1 MRYRRRPTRT
11 MPVIVIGIVLFSVA
25 VVAGQTGKA
34 PAGEWTPSRTP
45 WGDPD
50 LQGLWTNATITPL
63 ERPTNLAGKEFLTE
77 EEAAEFER
85 QTVLRN
91 NADRRD
97 VAPETDVRLAY
108 NQIWY
113 DRGTK
118 VIGEKRTSL
127 VVDPP
132 DGRIPWKPDWQTRS
146 TRSAARYGVGPY
158 HSWLDMD
165 TGERC
170 LTDGLPMVPLQ
181 GYNMNYLILQNP
193 GYVVILHEMYHD
205 FRIIPLD
212 ERPHLGESI
221 PQWLGDPRGRW
232 EGDTLIVETTNF
244 SDKTH
249 YWWATLW
256 RASRPS
262 LRLVERFRRVDAET
276 IDYRFTIEDSL
287 MFTRSWTAAVPLTT
301 NQAARGVTSGQIFEY
316 ACHEG
321 NYAMT
326 NVLQAARALEKASK

>member
-1 MRYRRRPTRT
+1 MRRRCLPSG
-11 MPVIVIGIVLFSVA
+11 VGLVVIGIFWLSWA
-25 VVAGQTGKA
+25 AVAGQAGKA
-34 PAGEWTPSRTP
+34 ASDGWGPSRTP

-63 ERPTNLAGKEFLTE
+63 ERPAGLAGKEFLSE
-77 EEAAEFER
+77 AEAAEFER
-85 QTVLRN
+85 RTAQNN

-113 DRGTK
+113 DRGTR
-118 VIGEKRTSL
+118 VINENRTSL
-127 VVDPP
+127 IVDPA
-132 DGRIPWKPDWQTRS
+132 DGNIPWKPDWRTAS
-146 TRSAARYGVGPY
+146 TRSATRYGVGPY

-181 GYNMNYLILQNP
+181 GYNMNYLILQSP

-212 ERPHLGESI
+212 GRPHLGESI

-244 SDKTH
+244 SDKTD

-287 MFTRSWTAAVPLTT
+287 MFERPWTAAVPLTT
-301 NQAARGVTSGQIFEY
+301 NQASRGVTSGQIFEY

-326 NVLQAARALEKASK
+326 NVLQAARALEKTAK